1 MDAPSNEM
9 YTGKAIRFLARLA
22 GGTRPLVDIMN
33 VPDDVVS
40 YPTVQRASLT
50 ARGFTKEKQ
59 WQRLFDELHSPS
71 SERAKEL
78 VEDIR
83 SFVLVIRDLVDAGVL
98 KIVSE
103 MAALDALCESQEEAQ
118 VEEETQTEETQ
129 KEAQE
134 EAQVQPEEDDDDDDD
149 LFNFISVP
157 EIRTIYAKQQ
167 HEENVVEQMQQ
178 ESEPKSE
185 EKKAEKK
192 SFLETFINGG
202 EEKKSEPEIQ
212 HDKSITDP
220 FESDLDRF
228 PDVFDSGEHKF

>member
-22 GGTRPLVDIMN
+22 GGTKPLVDIMN
-33 VPDDVVS
+33 VPDDIVS

-50 ARGFTKEKQ
+50 AKGFTKEKQ

-118 VEEETQTEETQ
+118 IEET
-129 KEAQE
+129 QE
-134 EAQVQPEEDDDDDDD
+134 EAQENEQEETQVQSEEDDDDD
-149 LFNFISVP
+149 LFRFISVP
-157 EIRTIYAKQQ
+157 EIRTIHATQQ
-167 HEENVVEQMQQ
+167 HEENVAEQMQQ
-178 ESEPKSE
+178 EPEPE

-202 EEKKSEPEIQ
+202 EEKKEPEIQ

>member
-50 ARGFTKEKQ
+50 AKGFTKEKQ

-83 SFVLVIRDLVDAGVL
+83 SFVLVIRDLVDAGIL
-98 KIVSE
+98 KIASE
-103 MAALDALCESQEEAQ
+103 MATLDALYESQEEAQ
-118 VEEETQTEETQ
+118 IEETQE
-129 KEAQE
+129 EAQE
-134 EAQVQPEEDDDDDDD
+134 ETQVQPEEDDDDD
-149 LFNFISVP
+149 LFKFISVP
-157 EIRTIYAKQQ
+157 EIRTIHATQQ
-167 HEENVVEQMQQ
+167 HEENVAEQMQQ
-178 ESEPKSE
+178 KPK
-185 EKKAEKK
+185 KKEAEKK

-202 EEKKSEPEIQ
+202 EEKDEPKIQ

-228 PDVFDSGEHKF
+228 PDVFDSSEHKF

>member
-33 VPDDVVS
+33 VPDNIVS
-40 YPTVQRASLT
+40 YQAVQRASLT
-50 ARGFTKEKQ
+50 AKGFTKEKQ

-83 SFVLVIRDLVDAGVL
+83 SFVLVIRDLVDAGIL
-98 KIVSE
+98 KIASE
-103 MAALDALCESQEEAQ
+103 MAALDALCETQEEEQ

-129 KEAQE
+129 E
-134 EAQVQPEEDDDDDDD
+134 EARTQEVQVQPEEDDDDD
-149 LFNFISVP
+149 LFKFISVP
-157 EIRTIYAKQQ
+157 EIRTIHATQQ
-167 HEENVVEQMQQ
+167 HEENVAEQMQQ
-178 ESEPKSE
+178 QSESE
-185 EKKAEKK
+185 EKKPEKK

-202 EEKKSEPEIQ
+202 EEKREPEVQ

>member
-1 MDAPSNEM
+1 MDVPSNDM

-22 GGTRPLVDIMN
+22 GGTKPLVDIMN
-33 VPDDVVS
+33 VPDDIVS

-50 ARGFTKEKQ
+50 AKGFTKEKQ

-78 VEDIR
+78 VRDIQ
-83 SFVLVIRDLVDAGVL
+83 SFVLVIRDLVDAGIL
-98 KIVSE
+98 KLSDE
-103 MAALDALCESQEEAQ
+103 MAVLEAMYEEQEETTQDEMQEQEQEVAQDQEEAQ
-118 VEEETQTEETQ
+118 VE
-129 KEAQE
+129 
-134 EAQVQPEEDDDDDDD
+134 DDDDD

-167 HEENVVEQMQQ
+167 HEENVAEQMQQ
-178 ESEPKSE
+178 QSEPEPKPE
-185 EKKAEKK
+185 HEPKKK

-202 EEKKSEPEIQ
+202 EEKKESEIQ